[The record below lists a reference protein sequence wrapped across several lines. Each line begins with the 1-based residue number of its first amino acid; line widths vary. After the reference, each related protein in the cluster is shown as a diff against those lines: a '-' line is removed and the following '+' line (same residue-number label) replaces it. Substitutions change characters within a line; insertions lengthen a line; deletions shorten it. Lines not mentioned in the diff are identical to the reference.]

1 MNNLISRFYQDFRNV
16 AQKSDIC
23 YQLAAGVLHDKRL
36 VTKPCCNVTRNFCRG
51 NFCES
56 VHAEANALLNYYG
69 KNLQYD
75 HAKNKWLLTKNKPK
89 KIDILVMRF
98 TRRGIIGNAR
108 PCHNCLKMMKDLNVN
123 KVYYSTGINYD
134 IICENVKYMVS
145 IQSSTININ
154 NMNKEHF
161 FENLIKK
168 LFPKYIK
175 QTNLEYFLKYNLI
188 NVLPKCNCIIKNNN
202 IIFYNNDV
210 LLVTAEII

>member
-1 MNNLISRFYQDFRNV
+1 MTNFISRFYQDFHNV

-23 YQLAAGVLHDKRL
+23 YQLAAGVLCDKRL

-56 VHAEANALLNYYG
+56 VHAEANALLNFYG

-75 HAKNKWLLTKNKPK
+75 NAKNKWVVNMTKIK

-108 PCHNCLKMMKDLNVN
+108 PCFNCLKMMKDLNVN
-123 KVYYSTGINYD
+123 KVYYSTGINND
-134 IICENVKYMVS
+134 IICESVKNMVS
-145 IQSSTININ
+145 IQSSTINTN
-154 NMNKEHF
+154 NMSKEMF

-175 QTNLEYFLKYNLI
+175 QINLDYFLKYNLI

-202 IIFYNNDV
+202 IIFYNNDI
-210 LLVTAEII
+210 LLVSSEII